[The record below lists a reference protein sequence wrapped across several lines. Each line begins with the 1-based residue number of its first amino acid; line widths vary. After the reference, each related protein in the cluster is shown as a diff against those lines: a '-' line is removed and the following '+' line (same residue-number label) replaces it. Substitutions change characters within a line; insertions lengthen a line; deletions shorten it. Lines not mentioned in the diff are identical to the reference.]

1 MLRQLRSKSSS
12 STSTLKA
19 SFRLVRLR
27 HTAQV
32 VGIVAVMSGSSH
44 GLSSQTIIAIISAFL
59 ASIAIF
65 FLDDARDF
73 ESDRIVHL
81 DRPIPKGLITARQ
94 AYLIGAAFMFSGT
107 LLASTL
113 VPYQFAMFLA
123 IMAAATAVVFLK
135 LPSALRAL
143 LTASIIWALFPFSA
157 FPDLKTV
164 LFGLIVA
171 FPHVGGSI
179 TKDFLHS
186 AGDKIQ
192 GLKPPPEWMNYV
204 AASAF
209 IISGLII
216 WLPALLG
223 LVTWLY
229 FPPILLTKIA
239 CITLAVSVLKRKYER
254 VYTYGRIGMLSALT
268 AFLIE
273 QV

>member
-12 STSTLKA
+12 GIGTLKA
-19 SFRLVRLR
+19 SLRLARLR

-44 GLSSQTIIAIISAFL
+44 GFSSQTVIAISSAFL

-73 ESDRIVHL
+73 ESDRIIHL
-81 DRPIPKGLITARQ
+81 DRPIPEGLITARQ
-94 AYLIGAAFMFSGT
+94 AYLIGAALMLGGT
-107 LLASTL
+107 LLASAL
-113 VPYQFAMFLA
+113 FPYQFAIFLA
-123 IMAAATAVVFLK
+123 LMAAATAVVFLR

-204 AASAF
+204 AAFAF
-209 IISGLII
+209 IISGLVI
-216 WLPALLG
+216 WLPVLLG

-229 FPPILLTKIA
+229 IPPILLTKIA
-239 CITLAVSVLKRKYER
+239 CITLAVNVLKRNYER
-254 VYTYGRIGMLSALT
+254 VYTYGRIGMLFALT
-268 AFLIE
+268 AVLIE